1 MKNEIKVPSMGESIT
16 EATIAVILKES
27 GTKVKADEE
36 ILELETDKVN
46 QVLFAA
52 ESGLLTWSVKVGDT
66 VKIGDSI
73 GFIEKVTEEKP
84 VEEKRAE
91 EKPVEEKPT
100 TEDPVIENKK
110 EAEIKPLEKPTARIF
125 KEESLKDLSST
136 EKPQQKEMPKVLK
149 ESTSG
154 VKGNRLETRTK
165 MTKIRKVIA
174 ERLVKAQLETAI
186 LSTFNEADMTE
197 IMGLRERYKDVFFK
211 EHGVKLGFMSFF
223 VKAVAV
229 ALKAFPN
236 VNSYIDAEDIVHRE
250 YYDIGIAVGTDRG
263 LVVPVLRH
271 AETLTFAE
279 IEAEIEQY
287 AKKAR
292 EGGLSVDDLTG
303 GSFTITNGGVY
314 GSLLS
319 TPILNFPQSA
329 ILGMHKIMKRP
340 VVIDDQ
346 IVIRQMMYLA
356 LSYDHRLIDGKEAV
370 SFLIMI
376 KNLLEDPS
384 RLLLDI

>member
-1 MKNEIKVPSMGESIT
+1 M
-16 EATIAVILKES
+16 ATILKPS
-27 GTKVKADEE
+27 NTQVKVDEE
-36 ILELETDKVN
+36 IVELETDKVN
-46 QVLFAA
+46 QVLFAPK
-52 ESGLLTWSVKVGDT
+52 SGILNWNIKVGDT
-66 VKIGDSI
+66 VKIGEVI
-73 GFIEKVTEEKP
+73 GF
-84 VEEKRAE
+84 VEEGKEPIKE
-91 EKPVEEKPT
+91 EV
-100 TEDPVIENKK
+100 K
-110 EAEIKPLEKPTARIF
+110 EAEEEKKEVKVGSTAKPAARIF
-125 KEESLKDLSST
+125 KEESLKNLSSE
-136 EKPQQKEMPKVLK
+136 EKPKEMPKVLK
-149 ESTSG
+149 EAISG
-154 VKGNRLETRTK
+154 EKGERLETRTK

-174 ERLVKAQLETAI
+174 ERLVNAKQQTAM
-186 LSTFNEADMTE
+186 LTTFNETDMTE
-197 IMGLRERYKDVFFK
+197 IMALRERYKDIFLK

-223 VKAVAV
+223 VKAVAH

-236 VNSYIDAEDIVHRE
+236 VNSYIDGEDVVHRE

-263 LVVPVLRH
+263 LIVPVLRH
-271 AETLTFAE
+271 ADHLTFSE
-279 IEAEIEQY
+279 IEKEIEQY

-292 EGGLSVDDLTG
+292 TGGLSVDDLTG

-340 VVIDDQ
+340 VVIDDK
-346 IVIRQMMYLA
+346 IEIRQMMYVA

-370 SFLIMI
+370 SFLVMV